1 MCGRFTSSAPGDIVA
16 QTFGLSDVPVLVPRY
31 NLAPTQDVPVIRR
44 RDGTSKL
51 DLLRWGL
58 IPAWAKDATIGS
70 RLINAR
76 AETAAEKPAFRA
88 AFGQRRCIIVA
99 TGFYEWA
106 RTRGGKQPWL
116 IRFRDGRPFALAGL
130 WEAWHGRDGILETCT
145 IITTEPNAVVAPL
158 HDRMPVILA
167 PEAVPGWLD
176 PATQDPGVLRRWLVP
191 FPADDLTSHPVSP
204 RVNNPGNDD
213 PSLVAAVA

>member
-145 IITTEPNAVVAPL
+145 IITTEPNELMATL
-158 HDRMPVILA
+158 HNRMPVILHPRDHA
-167 PEAVPGWLD
+167 KWLD
-176 PATQDPGVLRRWLVP
+176 ASHQTPENLLTLIKPY
-191 FPADDLTSHPVSP
+191 PADAMSAHPVSTL
-204 RVNNPGNDD
+204 VNNPSNDS
-213 PSLVAAVA
+213 PELVVPAS